1 MFRIYEKDFRIY
13 NYTLWS
19 RARFFSPWDCFPVVD
34 VFVLSESSGIA
45 QQIWTEN
52 CHNMSERWHHPKKIS
67 SWSRYSSKVTSLS
80 KWLIFFMK
88 TSTCT
93 TKLLVWKDWESFV
106 HKQEMINH
114 KCSKL
119 MYIVLLLCHLVL
131 VLLVHLLS
139 TELLGVI
146 FNKQFYANL
155 YLLRTVAGM
164 KEEVIWPF
172 MNFLE
177 MRIFLELILL
187 QLLFF
192 EWMVNTFHFCP
203 HTVLRG
209 VLGTTGRIIV
219 FVNFHLYSVILYRLK
234 ISVFL
239 GG

>member
-1 MFRIYEKDFRIY
+1 MFRIYEKDFHIY

-93 TKLLVWKDWESFV
+93 TKLLVWKDWESVV
-106 HKQEMINH
+106 HKQEKINH

-146 FNKQFYANL
+146 FNKQFYANIFVSFENSCWYERGG
-155 YLLRTVAGM
+155 YLTFYELPGDENFFGTNITTIAIFWENG
-164 KEEVIWPF
+164 KYFPF
-172 MNFLE
+172 LS
-177 MRIFLELILL
+177 
-187 QLLFF
+187 
-192 EWMVNTFHFCP
+192 P
-203 HTVLRG
+203 
-209 VLGTTGRIIV
+209 
-219 FVNFHLYSVILYRLK
+219 
-234 ISVFL
+234 
-239 GG
+239 